1 MAKPKADSIEKPGHV
16 CNERCSEGYNAV
28 YFALCGSTV
37 AGTLDLVR
45 NFLNQHNLHD
55 LTFCPDCDTCGFAH
69 SADCKIGRAFENPRL
84 TAYLANARQ
93 EITELL
99 NRPKPEKIS
108 KPQ

>member
-1 MAKPKADSIEKPGHV
+1 MPKRKAESSEKPEHE
-16 CNERCSEGYNAV
+16 CNERCQEGYSAV
-28 YFALCGSTV
+28 YFALFGSTV

-45 NFLNQHNLHD
+45 NFLNKHNLHD
-55 LTFCPDCDTCGFAH
+55 LTFCPDCHTCSFAH
-69 SADCKIGRAFENPRL
+69 SADCRIARAFENPQL
-84 TAYLANARQ
+84 TAYLGNARQ